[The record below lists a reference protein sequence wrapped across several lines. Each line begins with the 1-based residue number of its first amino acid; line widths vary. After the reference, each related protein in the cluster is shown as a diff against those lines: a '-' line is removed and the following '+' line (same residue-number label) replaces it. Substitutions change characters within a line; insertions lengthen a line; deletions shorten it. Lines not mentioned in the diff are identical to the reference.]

1 MAMLKRLGQ
10 GEPRVHWF
18 ILFIW
23 LSYMNMLCV
32 YARDEIVSELYVFP
46 PLCDDL
52 RICG

>member
-1 MAMLKRLGQ
+1 MAMLKRLEQ
-10 GEPRVHWF
+10 GESRVHW
-18 ILFIW
+18 FIW

-32 YARDEIVSELYVFP
+32 YARDGIVSELYVFP